1 MAWGD
6 IAGAGVQIGGMIYG
20 MNEAENAAARAQQA
34 SQKAAALQQEGLS
47 AGIKEL
53 ESGRGRATN
62 YLGLYDPFISSG
74 TDSTSL
80 LRQALGLDG
89 AGSQKTFYDNFQNDP
104 GYQATLKGGTNAV
117 ETSQAGGGMLRSGGT
132 LKALMDYGARLQ
144 GGIFNNR
151 LAQLA
156 GLSSSGQQAAGAK
169 AGLGAGIE
177 TGTSSKIADFQKM
190 IGDAWGG
197 ATINSSN
204 ADQRATQNV
213 LQLLGYGTGLMKPQ
227 ASAMGNDLS
236 SYFKGFGGGGASPGG
251 FGAGSFNAA
260 GAI

>member
-1 MAWGD
+1 MWGELAN
-6 IAGAGVQIGGMIYG
+6 AGLTIGSMIYG
-20 MNEAENAAARAQQA
+20 KNEAENAAARAATA

-74 TDSTSL
+74 ADSTNL

-213 LQLLGYGTGLMKPQ
+213 LQLLGYGMGSLKPQ
-227 ASAMGNDLS
+227 VTAMGNDMS
-236 SYFKGFGGGGASPGG
+236 KYFSGSGGAGGGMPGGFGGGSL
-251 FGAGSFNAA
+251 AA
-260 GAI
+260 MGAI